1 MTKEKVKFSVERGSF
16 GVQAMMILLGLSV
29 IFRIIGCWGLWTDRN
44 YLVFQIGLPIFSAL
58 LMILFVWFFGRRA
71 LWLTVIPVFLGVV
84 FFIIKSLGFESQLH
98 TVLCILLYIV
108 VLVLYTCTVFGIVK
122 TKWFL
127 VALFGLPFLYHIFVE
142 DLAALR
148 DTANPVSFAD
158 GMQEMGVL
166 CIMLGLL
173 FLSLSMKKTVLE
185 EEVDLPKI
193 RPPRVIKPEKPAEP
207 DQDSPVSAQTETVP
221 SEVAAAGE
229 SSAAEPIQTDQENS
243 NTDE

>member
-16 GVQAMMILLGLSV
+16 GVQAMVILLSLSV
-29 IFRIIGCWGLWTDRN
+29 VFRVIGCWGLWTDRN
-44 YLVFQIGLPIFSAL
+44 YLVFQICLPILSAL
-58 LMILFVWFFGRRA
+58 LMILFVWFFGRLA

-108 VLVLYTCTVFGIVK
+108 VLVLYSCTVFGIVK

-166 CIMLGLL
+166 CILLGLL
-173 FLSLSMKKTVLE
+173 SLSLSMKKTVLE

-193 RPPRVIKPEKPAEP
+193 RPPKVIKPEKSEEADHNSSVPTQAT
-207 DQDSPVSAQTETVP
+207 PVPTETV
-221 SEVAAAGE
+221 AAGE
-229 SSAAEPIQTDQENS
+229 SPGSEPAETDPEDS
-243 NTDE
+243 YTGE

>member
-16 GVQAMMILLGLSV
+16 GVQAMVILLSLSV
-29 IFRIIGCWGLWTDRN
+29 VFRVIGCWGLWTDRN
-44 YLVFQIGLPIFSAL
+44 YLVFQICLPILSAL

-108 VLVLYTCTVFGIVK
+108 VLVLYSCTVFGIVK

-127 VALFGLPFLYHIFVE
+127 VSLFGLPFLYHIFVE

-166 CIMLGLL
+166 CILLGLL
-173 FLSLSMKKTVLE
+173 FLSLSMKKTVVE
-185 EEVDLPKI
+185 EEAELPKI
-193 RPPRVIKPEKPAEP
+193 KPPKVIKPDKMAEADRDALVP
-207 DQDSPVSAQTETVP
+207 TQASPVPFET
-221 SEVAAAGE
+221 AAAGE
-229 SSAAEPIQTDQENS
+229 SPASEPVQTDPEDS
-243 NTDE
+243 YTGE